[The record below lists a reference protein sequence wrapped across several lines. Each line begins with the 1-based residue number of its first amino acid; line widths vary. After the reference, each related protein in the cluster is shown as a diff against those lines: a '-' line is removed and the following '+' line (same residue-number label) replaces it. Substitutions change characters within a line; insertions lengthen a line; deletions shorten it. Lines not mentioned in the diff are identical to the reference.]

1 MFPVGT
7 KTKDILLRVPPD
19 KADAL
24 AQAQWDEHQTATGAL
39 LQALD
44 IWLYLVQHGQLE
56 SALKRVGYQE
66 RNRPGRPRRDA
77 ASVNGQDPA
86 RLAAGT
92 DPGPDGVADDGW
104 NLDGDA
110 SDA

>member
-1 MFPVGT
+1 VGT

-24 AQAQWDEHQTATGAL
+24 AQAQWDERQTATGAL

-44 IWLYLVQHGQLE
+44 IWLYLVQHGQLD
-56 SALKRVGYQE
+56 SALRKVGYQE
-66 RNRPGRPRRDA
+66 RNRPGRPRKA
-77 ASVNGQDPA
+77 PAGVNGQRSPGGPA
-86 RLAAGT
+86 GILPGPADAAG
-92 DPGPDGVADDGW
+92 DGW
-104 NLDGDA
+104 DLDGDA